1 MINISYKLNKKIN
14 THIFFAD
21 ENFNFLSNSSNI
33 LKKNI
38 NIINL
43 YKEDFKNSENVLIE
57 IAENRTKHQ
66 IFIFK
71 ITSTTLD
78 YDYQKLGGTVF
89 DRISKFEKV
98 NLFLDSSELVK
109 KNFNIFISNFFLGLF
124 SKSYHFSDFKY
135 KKENKNKL
143 NNIHIITVNEK
154 SVQKFNK
161 RIFKYIFRY

>member
-1 MINISYKLNKKIN
+1 MYLVFKFIFTMINISYKLNKKIN

-21 ENFNFLSNSSNI
+21 ENFNFFSNSNDI

-43 YKEDFKNSENVLIE
+43 YKEDFKNSENVLIQ
-57 IAENRTKHQ
+57 IIENKIKHQ

-71 ITSTTLD
+71 IKSIALD

-89 DRISKFEKV
+89 DKVSKFEKV

-109 KNFNIFISNFFLGLF
+109 KNFNIFISNFFF
-124 SKSYHFSDFKY
+124 
-135 KKENKNKL
+135 
-143 NNIHIITVNEK
+143 
-154 SVQKFNK
+154 
-161 RIFKYIFRY
+161 

>member
-43 YKEDFKNSENVLIE
+43 YKEDFKNSENILIE
-57 IAENRTKHQ
+57 IPENRIKHQ

-71 ITSTTLD
+71 IKSTTLD

-89 DRISKFEKV
+89 DRVSKFEKV

-109 KNFNIFISNFFLGLF
+109 KNWFTNRNF
-124 SKSYHFSDFKY
+124 
-135 KKENKNKL
+135 E
-143 NNIHIITVNEK
+143 
-154 SVQKFNK
+154 
-161 RIFKYIFRY
+161 

>member
-14 THIFFAD
+14 TYIFFAD
-21 ENFNFLSNSSNI
+21 ENFNFLINSSNI

-43 YKEDFKNSENVLIE
+43 YKEDYKNSENVLIE

-78 YDYQKLGGTVF
+78 YDYQKLGGIVF
-89 DRISKFEKV
+89 DSATKFEKV
-98 NLFLDSSELVK
+98 NLYLDSSELIK
-109 KNFNIFISNFFLGLF
+109 KNFNIFISNFFLGLY

-143 NNIHIITVNEK
+143 NNIYLITSNK
-154 SVQKFNK
+154 RSVQNFYLQAN
-161 RIFKYIFRY
+161 FF

>member
-57 IAENRTKHQ
+57 IVENRTKHQ

-71 ITSTTLD
+71 IKSTLLD
-78 YDYQKLGGTVF
+78 YDYQKLGGIVF
-89 DRISKFEKV
+89 DRVSKFEKV
-98 NLFLDSSELVK
+98 NLFLDSSELIK

-124 SKSYHFSDFKY
+124 QKVIIFLILNI
-135 KKENKNKL
+135 KKKIKIN
-143 NNIHIITVNEK
+143 
-154 SVQKFNK
+154 
-161 RIFKYIFRY
+161 